1 MTLRANYGGRPVEV
15 HLVIGDRSEGATA
28 FFGQEHVSNWPRNYL
43 IWADD
48 FQEAFEILQEKLLE
62 DVDRSDPDNW
72 GIGEFHVHEHPFIV
86 TEEIWYEDKVWSLE
100 HTIGEKTEG
109 ANAYFCNIG
118 WECESINVLV
128 WEDSPEEAVELAND
142 WINQHA
148 ETTEIIFSGT
158 AKVWETPVDLTKEVT
173 DMDPVPISICTPPT
187 PFSPK
192 DATLAFEDFCAV
204 CENDGN
210 CECDDPC
217 NFCDMV
223 PVKDGKKEPS
233 EFSREMT
240 R

>member
-48 FQEAFEILQEKLLE
+48 FQEACEMLLDKLSE
-62 DVDRSDPDNW
+62 DEDF
-72 GIGEFHVHEHPFIV
+72 GEFEDSDIPEWHVHETPFIV

-118 WECESINVLV
+118 WECESMNVLV
-128 WEDSPEEAVELAND
+128 WADSPEEAAELAYD
-142 WINQHA
+142 WICENA
-148 ETTEIIFSGT
+148 ETTSVIFSST
-158 AKVWETPVDLTKEVT
+158 AKTWEVPIDMTKKVT
-173 DMDPVPISICTPPT
+173 YMDPVPISICDPPK

-192 DATLAFEDFCAV
+192 DAKLAFADFCAI
-204 CENDGN
+204 CEEDGN

-217 NFCDMV
+217 HHCDMI
-223 PVKDGKKEPS
+223 PVKDGRKEPS
-233 EFSREMT
+233 EFSRKMT